1 MSADTH
7 VAHSTAQPCPTSSFP
22 APLLSFLPIHRSSG
36 PVSAFA
42 VGQERWVSFT
52 SCCAG
57 RNPTAH
63 LGPYGVSLGPEQRG
77 SAGPLGVSR
86 SDLTHSSAIS
96 PLPTFTIPRQNV
108 CPQHPNPTE
117 PHYPRTARGAPCD
130 SPPRALPFDAADRR
144 LPAGGTAKDPLGSHG
159 RPDPHPE
166 RPAAHGGGAAP
177 HGPNPIPIP
186 SPGDAAAARGRAPP
200 PSRVPPLSR
209 RPLSAHGGG
218 RGDRGFARKC
228 GSVAPPRVGTLPL
241 PPAADPVSAGGVA
254 GRGGAAPSRS
264 GGRGGGSAPVPAAPI
279 RARIPPAARIPNPGP
294 AHRRGWAAE
303 HAAFGSPRLRVG
315 PALPVP
321 VRRCAMRCGAGAV
334 GWGHPAP
341 PRSCGGS
348 ESAPPDAGLG
358 GAA

>member
-7 VAHSTAQPCPTSSFP
+7 VAHGTAQPCPTSSFP

-63 LGPYGVSLGPEQRG
+63 LGPYGVSLGPEQRR

-166 RPAAHGGGAAP
+166 RPAAHGGGQRPTAP
-177 HGPNPIPIP
+177 TPFP
-186 SPGDAAAARGRAPP
+186 S
-200 PSRVPPLSR
+200 
-209 RPLSAHGGG
+209 
-218 RGDRGFARKC
+218 
-228 GSVAPPRVGTLPL
+228 PPRVMLRL
-241 PPAADPVSAGGVA
+241 PAA
-254 GRGGAAPSRS
+254 
-264 GGRGGGSAPVPAAPI
+264 
-279 RARIPPAARIPNPGP
+279 
-294 AHRRGWAAE
+294 AHRRPRGSLPSAAALSLPT
-303 HAAFGSPRLRVG
+303 AA
-315 PALPVP
+315 
-321 VRRCAMRCGAGAV
+321 
-334 GWGHPAP
+334 
-341 PRSCGGS
+341 
-348 ESAPPDAGLG
+348 DAGTAASLG
-358 GAA
+358 SAAPWHLPAWERFRSHRRRTR